1 VSLLA
6 VTVLAARAS
15 GSCSAVWSPAGS
27 PARRVLRQR
36 ADRARRAPRAPR
48 FLPETERRS
57 GRFDLAGALSSTLG
71 MTELVY
77 GIVHRPLR

>member
-1 VSLLA
+1 VVTSWISWRVGFFVNVPIGLAVLLA
-6 VTVLAARAS
+6 
-15 GSCSAVWSPAGS
+15 
-27 PARRVLRQR
+27 
-36 ADRARRAPRAPR
+36 APRV
-48 FLPETERRS
+48 LPETERRS